1 MVLHTVG
8 PAEKL
13 PPDHGGLLVVDDE
26 QFLRDAVAASLRF
39 LGFEVTTAETAA
51 EALRLARDRPFDLVV
66 LDVMLLWLAR
76 LDQHPA
82 RQSDPVDLSA
92 LAADCVRAEPDRRP
106 AANLAGPD
114 HPRARRRRRPGNA
127 VPGRGQPAG
136 QRAHAHPGR
145 EHRRRHRLRRRR
157 PRRGRGQRQRPRRPR
172 RPASPHLRRFYRAGT
187 PAQRPGSGLGLAIVT
202 EIAAAHDGTVTAAPT
217 WPRGL
222 RLTLAVPAWQPSGS
236 ADARGSDREA
246 DRGPTEG
253 PEILTTTELLQV
265 WVLVSLWA

>member
-51 EALRLARDRPFDLVV
+51 EALRLARDRPFNLVV

-92 LAADCVRAEPDRRP
+92 LAANCVERSQIADPRRTWQARITPGLVAVGDQEMLCRAVDNLLANVRTHTPEGSTAVVTGYAEGDRVVVEVSDNGPGVPADRLPRIFDASTARAPRP
-106 AANLAGPD
+106 S
-114 HPRARRRRRPGNA
+114 
-127 VPGRGQPAG
+127 VPGPASG
-136 QRAHAHPGR
+136 SPSSPRSPRPTTAPS
-145 EHRRRHRLRRRR
+145 R
-157 PRRGRGQRQRPRRPR
+157 PRPPGHGGC
-172 RPASPHLRRFYRAGT
+172 ASPSPCPPGSR
-187 PAQRPGSGLGLAIVT
+187 PAQRTPGG
-202 EIAAAHDGTVTAAPT
+202 PT
-217 WPRGL
+217 GRPTGVRPRG
-222 RLTLAVPAWQPSGS
+222 RKS
-236 ADARGSDREA
+236 
-246 DRGPTEG
+246 
-253 PEILTTTELLQV
+253 
-265 WVLVSLWA
+265 